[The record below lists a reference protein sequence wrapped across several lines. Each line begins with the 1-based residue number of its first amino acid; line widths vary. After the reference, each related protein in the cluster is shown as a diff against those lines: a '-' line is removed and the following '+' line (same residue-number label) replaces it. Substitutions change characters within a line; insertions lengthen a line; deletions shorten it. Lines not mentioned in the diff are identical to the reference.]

1 MKRCENCMF
10 WEIMRNGQYM
20 GSCLN
25 EKNYKVRT
33 VFDYYCALYSQ
44 RTSFPMF
51 MQSQVRG

>member
-1 MKRCENCMF
+1 MKRCETCLF
-10 WEIMRNGQYM
+10 WEIMRSGQYM